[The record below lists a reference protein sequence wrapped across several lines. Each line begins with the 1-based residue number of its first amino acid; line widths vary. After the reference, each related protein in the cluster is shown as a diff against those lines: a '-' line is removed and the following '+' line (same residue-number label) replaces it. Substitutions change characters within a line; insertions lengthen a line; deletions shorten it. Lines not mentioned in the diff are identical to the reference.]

1 MQVEWIPA
9 SRSQTLDEFS
19 AEHSYSCFLYD
30 NTVYV
35 YFGGKTTTHDDVQY
49 VVKELEKDVLPITL
63 LGSTMVTPVT
73 MNLLGPTIAIP
84 W

>member
-19 AEHSYSCFLYD
+19 AEHSYGCFLYD

-35 YFGGKTTTHDDVQY
+35 YFGGKTATHDDVQY